1 MSMNP
6 KTKVT
11 LSRIAALLFALAGGV
26 ALVAAFQDHK
36 RTHMAQAVLWF
47 TLCIV
52 WLSAGRR
59 NARKAI
65 QSEQGDSSKKSQ

>member
-26 ALVAAFQDHK
+26 ALVAAFEDHK

-47 TLCIV
+47 ALCIV
-52 WLSAGRR
+52 WLSAGR
-59 NARKAI
+59 NTRKAI
-65 QSEQGDSSKKSQ
+65 QSEQGDSSRKSQ

>member
-1 MSMNP
+1 MNP

-47 TLCIV
+47 SLCIV
-52 WLSAGRR
+52 FLSAGR
-59 NARKAI
+59 NARKTI